1 MKLWLNGN
9 PACYEFGE
17 ICQNFGLGAVTL
29 GSQLSLS
36 EHSVSSFF
44 SSAVNRA
51 IVIKTDSE
59 IRSSIVCLN
68 PLNVNYLIIEETFFV
83 LFCSIVI
90 FLKNPG
96 INCPKNWLSSLQG
109 KADQFASLTVRFS
122 CFLVLQLLWYAC
134 VFSQN
139 DVHLELSTNALVIL
153 LLTQRHLGTS
163 LSSSI

>member
-9 PACYEFGE
+9 PTCYEFGE
-17 ICQNFGLGAVTL
+17 ICRNFGLGAVTL
-29 GSQLSLS
+29 GSQWSLS
-36 EHSVSSFF
+36 EHSVSFF
-44 SSAVNRA
+44 SSAVIRA

-59 IRSSIVCLN
+59 IHSSIVCLN

-83 LFCSIVI
+83 LFCSIAI
-90 FLKNPG
+90 FFRNPG

-109 KADQFASLTVRFS
+109 KADQFVSLTVRFS
-122 CFLVLQLLWYAC
+122 CFLVQQLLWYAC

-139 DVHLELSTNALVIL
+139 DVHLELGTNALVIL
-153 LLTQRHLGTS
+153 LLTQRHLCTS